1 MWLLWIFWVSKRM
14 PVLIWAHIVLYRF
27 RYRPSWNLA
36 WAIVQSIMLLVH
48 ILLSSLHLSFGIL
61 PILNGWFYSNQQIV
75 VLTGWDGED
84 ESARDETKENVDV
97 KELVNEMT
105 IGVVGVMVATMA
117 MGLAMGTVSEM
128 AWSYTK
134 L

>member
-1 MWLLWIFWVSKRM
+1 M
-14 PVLIWAHIVLYRF
+14 PNLIWAHIVLYRF

-75 VLTGWDGED
+75 VLAGWDGVD
-84 ESARDETKENVDV
+84 EESTRDETKENVDV
-97 KELVNEMT
+97 KEMVNEIT
-105 IGVVGVMVATMA
+105 IGEVRLMVATMA
-117 MGLAMGTVSEM
+117 IGLAMGTVSEL